1 MFEKPSYRKRA
12 LIAIDLC
19 SFIQSSGDLVINV
32 RLSCSRLS
40 THSSL
45 LTQVPELRT
54 HPLQRSRLRRN
65 QTTPL
70 PLRPSRS
77 IRILPRHAGLACQPL
92 TRVSFSSPIIDS
104 SVASVPI
111 IPVLT
116 TFCPTHPMLSYLT
129 RGALTRSACPSS
141 QCRSST
147 VSRAMSSPPS
157 ASGAVLCC
165 LIVEA
170 ALVADFVPSTNCPRP
185 TAARCRPP
193 TPCFSCSRFSILRC

>member
-12 LIAIDLC
+12 LIAIGLC

-32 RLSCSRLS
+32 RLSCPRLS

-45 LTQVPELRT
+45 LTHVPELRT
-54 HPLQRSRLRRN
+54 RSRLRRN

-77 IRILPRHAGLACQPL
+77 IRILPRHAGLASQPL

-157 ASGAVLCC
+157 ASGAVC
-165 LIVEA
+165 A
-170 ALVADFVPSTNCPRP
+170 A
-185 TAARCRPP
+185 
-193 TPCFSCSRFSILRC
+193 